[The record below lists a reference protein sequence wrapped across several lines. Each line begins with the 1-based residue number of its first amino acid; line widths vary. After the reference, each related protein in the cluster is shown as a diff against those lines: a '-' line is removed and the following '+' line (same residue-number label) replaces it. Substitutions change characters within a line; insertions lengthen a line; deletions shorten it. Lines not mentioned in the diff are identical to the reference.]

1 MTAGELS
8 LPVLGLLFQIIQSR
22 DAHFELGGDYDSM
35 PHFQLGG
42 DHHTPLPANIGDLD
56 PVITVLNLQRCSLT
70 GLQR

>member
-8 LPVLGLLFQIIQSR
+8 LPVLGLLSQIIQSR
-22 DAHFELGGDYDSM
+22 DAHFE
-35 PHFQLGG
+35 LGG